1 MKIFAF
7 FLVIILTPLFL
18 LITLPVLISRGKGI
32 IFFQE
37 RVGINKKEFCI
48 YKFRT
53 MHEGKITGI
62 GRVLRKIGL
71 DELPQLINIIKGD
84 MAFVGPRPLNQ
95 EDIDRLNWVGE
106 EFAARWSVKPGIT
119 GQAQLVR
126 ICDANL
132 SMQQD
137 LDYVKNK
144 SFGRDMKVF
153 FRSMLVPFVGKFS
166 Q

>member
-1 MKIFAF
+1 MKLLA
-7 FLVIILTPLFL
+7 LLLFTL
-18 LITLPVLISRGKGI
+18 TLPLTLLLALLLLLSRGKGV
-32 IFFQE
+32 FFIQN
-37 RVGINKKEFCI
+37 RVGKGKKEFRI

-84 MAFVGPRPLNQ
+84 MAFVGPRPLTQ
-95 EDIDRLNWVGE
+95 FDIDRLNWNGE
-106 EFAARWSVKPGIT
+106 EFSARWSVKPGIT
-119 GQAQLVR
+119 GQAQLVK

-144 SFGRDMKVF
+144 SFGRDLKVF
-153 FRSMLVPFVGKFS
+153 FRSLMVPFVGKLS